1 MDFECL
7 LEIVGDEP
15 VFKTGFLLAGV
26 SEPNSLRQQLSRWT
40 QAGRLYQL
48 RRGVY
53 TLAPPFQK
61 TKPHPFRIANLL
73 VKSSYVSLHSAL
85 AYYGLIPEYTPST
98 TSVTPLRPGSWAT
111 PLGNFEYRH
120 VQVTLFYGLKQIEVS
135 AGQFAFVAAPEKALL
150 DLVHLTPRADNSTY
164 LDELCLQN
172 LEQLDLAKLADFA
185 KRSGHPKLVRA
196 ARAIAERTK
205 QERSEFETL

>member
-1 MDFECL
+1 MDFERL

-15 VFKTGFLLAGV
+15 IFETGFLLAGV
-26 SEPNSLRQQLSRWT
+26 SDPNSLRQQLSRWT
-40 QAGRLYQL
+40 QARRLYQL

-61 TKPHPFRIANLL
+61 TKPNPFRIANLL

-98 TSVTPLRPGSWAT
+98 TSVTTLRPGSWGT

-120 VQVTLFYGLKQIEVS
+120 VQGALFYGFEQIEVS
-135 AGQFAFVAAPEKALL
+135 SGQFSFVATPEKALL
-150 DLVHLTPRADNSTY
+150 DLIHLTPRADHSSY
-164 LDELCLQN
+164 LDALRLQN
-172 LEQLDLAKLADFA
+172 LEQLDLAKLVDFA
-185 KRSGHPKLVRA
+185 KRSEHPKLLRA
-196 ARAIAERTK
+196 ARVIAERVK
-205 QERSEFETL
+205 REQAEFQTI